1 MAARLPK
8 IISNKSPELGRRRL
22 TMIRYRDLF
31 QEGGNVGGRGRNWLN
46 FGDEVD
52 GDDFSGRGDRC
63 EEVFLEWGEDC
74 DC

>member
-1 MAARLPK
+1 
-8 IISNKSPELGRRRL
+8 
-22 TMIRYRDLF
+22 MIRYRDLF
-31 QEGGNVGGRGRNWLN
+31 QEGGNVGGRGRNWLK

-52 GDDFSGRGDRC
+52 GDDFSGRGDGC